1 MKMTLKDKVL
11 NGFISIIII
20 IIILATIIISY
31 IQTTTTRKNESPS
44 YSIEIKER
52 NRIK

>member
-1 MKMTLKDKVL
+1 MKMILKDKIL
-11 NGFISIIII
+11 NCFSIIII

>member
-1 MKMTLKDKVL
+1 MKMILKDKIL
-11 NGFISIIII
+11 NCFSIIII

-44 YSIEIKER
+44 YSIEIKQR